1 MNKRLNRIK
10 SLSCGRE
17 VIKGI
22 LFLMTVALFVSCA
35 QDGFDENEQFEA
47 KVRNAQLESPKEFT
61 LTASADGKKQTIV
74 WPVVYGAS
82 GYQVTLYDASN
93 MSVALTDSLVEGC
106 TVTLDREEDVNY
118 VLKILAKG
126 NASLGN
132 SDASEATQFTF
143 STFTPTFKTI
153 PAGSDLNEWF
163 AANPVPEDSVGKML
177 NFDLEGGAEYTVSGT
192 LDFDKFSVTLRST
205 SKTSHAKIVYTS
217 TESSITTTASMNI
230 KYLDFD
236 CKGMDASH
244 GVFAF
249 SKASTVPAST
259 TLTDAPYAWEGPYI
273 KDPIA
278 ITNCNF
284 DNVGGYFFW
293 DNQVKTF
300 AETVLVD
307 NCVVHLTPEKA
318 IGGGVFWTNKAG
330 HINNLTVSNST
341 FWESDDCAGDFKYFY
356 QAGMATGQSLYVK
369 DSPEQKA
376 ATNSISYLNSTFYHI
391 AWNNGQW
398 GNYNGMQSKS
408 YSYWIMKNCIFYD
421 CSTSGSVPRRFL
433 HGRANQPH
441 AEFANNTYMKADGT
455 FQDPQN
461 YDVSGTIIEAD
472 PQFANPSS
480 GDFHISGAEQVA
492 RKTGDPRWLPGAE

>member
-1 MNKRLNRIK
+1 MSKNHLIAFGKLC
-10 SLSCGRE
+10 SLVAIATG
-17 VIKGI
+17 G
-22 LFLMTVALFVSCA
+22 LMMASCA
-35 QDGFDENEQFEA
+35 EDGFDENERFES
-47 KVRNAQLESPKEFT
+47 KVRNTQLVSPTEYT
-61 LTASADGKKQTIV
+61 LTTSADGKSQTVV
-74 WPVVYGAS
+74 WPVVYGAG
-82 GYQVTLYDASN
+82 GYQVSLYDASN
-93 MSVALTDSLVEGC
+93 MEVALVDSLVEGC
-106 TVTLDREEDVNY
+106 SVTFKREEDVNY
-118 VLKILAKG
+118 VLKILTKG
-126 NASLGN
+126 DAALGN
-132 SDASEATQFTF
+132 TDASEPAQFTF

-163 AANPVPEDSVGKML
+163 AANPIPEESVGEMM

-217 TESSITTTASMNI
+217 PESSINTTAPMNI

-249 SKASTVPAST
+249 SKESTVPAST

-278 ITNCNF
+278 ITNCKF

-330 HINNLTVSNST
+330 QINNLTVSNST

-376 ATNSISYLNSTFYHI
+376 ATNSVNYLNCTFYHVT
-391 AWNNGQW
+391 WNGGQW
-398 GNYNGMQSKS
+398 GNYNGMQAKN
-408 YSYWIMKNCIFYD
+408 YSYWIMKNCIFFD
-421 CSTSGSVPRRFL
+421 CSSSGVARRFL
-433 HGRANQPH
+433 HGRAGQLH
-441 AEFANNTYMKADGT
+441 AEFANNTYMNADGT
-455 FQDPQN
+455 FQDPGS
-461 YDVSGTIIEAD
+461 YDVSGTIIESD
-472 PQFANPSS
+472 PMFANPSS
-480 GDFHISGAEQVA
+480 GDFHISGGEQVA
-492 RKTGDPRWLPGAE
+492 RQTGDPRWLPGAE